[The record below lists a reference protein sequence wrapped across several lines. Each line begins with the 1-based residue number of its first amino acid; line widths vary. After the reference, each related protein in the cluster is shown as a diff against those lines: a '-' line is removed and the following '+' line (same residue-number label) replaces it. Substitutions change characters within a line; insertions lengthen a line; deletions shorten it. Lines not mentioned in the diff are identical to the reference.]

1 MSNFDVMKFVLSSHQ
16 HLCLLI
22 HQSENYNEFLT
33 LYQIKNWFENRQK
46 LNLSENMLLWCYYDL
61 KKKEG
66 MPAYYG
72 DYDQIKCLH
81 ANDQSV
87 VSVV

>member
-1 MSNFDVMKFVLSSHQ
+1 MVWEQTKIEFVWKHV
-16 HLCLLI
+16 I
-22 HQSENYNEFLT
+22 M
-33 LYQIKNWFENRQK
+33 
-46 LNLSENMLLWCYYDL
+46 MLLWCYYDF